1 MLFSEDKEKIN
12 FQEIL
17 TLGKFDMSEDE
28 LTNISH
34 IFTKVKLK
42 VIKDLLY
49 KSKDTNHISKI
60 SFLEVKILNPVF
72 RYTIDNF

>member
-1 MLFSEDKEKIN
+1 MLFSEDEDKIN

-34 IFTKVKLK
+34 ILTKV
-42 VIKDLLY
+42 
-49 KSKDTNHISKI
+49 SQ
-60 SFLEVKILNPVF
+60 FNPGL
-72 RYTIDNF
+72 II